1 MRRRLVLGVVIVL
14 LLAGGVAAAVI
25 FSNQSSQ
32 TSDSDDLEAIQAEMD
47 AGDYESAKTQLE
59 TILAEDEE
67 NAEAHFKLGLVAFN
81 MGNYDEAR
89 QHFNRSLEL
98 EPDRAAAVHHN
109 LGVLAYQ
116 LGNMETALD
125 EFQTALEAD
134 PDDADTHYQ
143 LGATYLIL
151 AFPMGAMEPD
161 AERLAQAQMEFERAL
176 EVSPKKPEAMVGLAN
191 VYMLRNEMDEA
202 IALLEDVTAARPEM
216 REALFALGRS
226 YATVGETEKAIL
238 TLEQFLETDPPAVW
252 AEQAED
258 LLQSLSQ

>member
-25 FSNQSSQ
+25 LSNQSSQ
-32 TSDSDDLEAIQAEMD
+32 TSNSDDLEAIQAEMD
-47 AGDYESAKTQLE
+47 AGDYESAKAQLE
-59 TILAEDEE
+59 AMLAEEE
-67 NAEAHFKLGLVAFN
+67 GNAEAHFKLGLVAFN
-81 MGNYDEAR
+81 MGSYDEAR
-89 QHFNRSLEL
+89 EHFNRSLEL

-176 EVSPKKPEAMVGLAN
+176 EVSPEKPEAMVGLAN

-226 YATVGETEKAIL
+226 YATVGETEKAIV